1 MDLFAWENEWQ
12 CQVEVIAAC
21 KIIIII
27 PILFSI
33 IKVCIGRN
41 YGPII
46 LSTIID
52 YSGVV
57 VVVWARGRWWY
68 SEVNENINH
77 HSVGLFVSC
86 NLSIKFANIWI
97 QWCVDALPL
106 YVLSVALIDCVCLP
120 RYLSVHPIVR
130 YRCPNRTQNRRKYP
144 KLTVAIVSVSWK
156 VEILLYWYNYKLVD
170 FKSICTWWIGWLW
183 YVKRGAFHLLNGPNP
198 LWKQIRWI
206 MKCVKHK
213 QVWWNKEF

>member
-41 YGPII
+41 YGPIL
-46 LSTIID
+46 LSTNID

-106 YVLSVALIDCVCLP
+106 YVFTLGGSDWLCVSTPIPVCPSYSEIQMSQPHSKQAQVSKIDSCHCECFV
-120 RYLSVHPIVR
+120 
-130 YRCPNRTQNRRKYP
+130 K
-144 KLTVAIVSVSWK
+144 SWNII
-156 VEILLYWYNYKLVD
+156 ILV
-170 FKSICTWWIGWLW
+170 
-183 YVKRGAFHLLNGPNP
+183 
-198 LWKQIRWI
+198 
-206 MKCVKHK
+206 
-213 QVWWNKEF
+213 